1 MMHISTHNGT
11 RGEPSR
17 RFHTS
22 ALGRSGRG
30 SWGFAAP
37 QDRRSR
43 GRTYSGNSE
52 QSHPA
57 DAYYSRPPSNASASR
72 YSAMVQRQH
81 SGVGHNSRGLIRG
94 SRSTWDRNASPASS
108 GDDSLN
114 LDSEPFI
121 PGGPSSRPGTSQSS
135 MGGIG
140 SSSKSAG
147 SASMKKSHGGP
158 SSASSSQ
165 TNFNKS
171 SYSSSAPPTALP
183 SSAASLQMLKREF
196 GFEEVGPQPS
206 SSSLDQELEL
216 LSLVPGTAPHP
227 TGGSAER
234 HRDRRSFAVEQ
245 PQHGPK
251 VHGLAADSTAS
262 GAPGHQHSSISKARS
277 LYINKGH
284 QSTTTSGDNMGRGLA
299 HHQRHDSASAT
310 EREQFNNFF
319 QDSEG
324 GIGLTTRPSG
334 TPGMMTSKGGLSSAT
349 RFGGGAY
356 MKEKTAP
363 GGIKAG
369 GHETSAK
376 LHSGHGPRA
385 ASSPSGGSGG
395 QAISSKSTSSSTD
408 HHYNPRDHS
417 SSPTDN
423 LLLDEVSVG
432 ECATAPAAAVVP
444 PPTTSATL
452 TPTAAPTSIVDSF
465 SISTCGLAERV
476 FIADPTRNPDSLGSH
491 QADNKTAGEG
501 AACAPPIVPY
511 ERPSSA
517 PKYNERP
524 RSAPKTGKG
533 RPASRPG
540 SSSHAYNMMNS
551 AGSGSGPPAVV
562 QTVRPP
568 SRGGPAPI
576 ATDILSDVE
585 DLGAPPVPSSGSGC
599 GSSSAAGQPIVG
611 GAAAAAGAATSTST
625 PNGSGSIDR
634 VAMIEAAFRG
644 YYKYDRKERP
654 ESRKGS
660 RSKGIVDQWSREDG
674 LLPTGPDDADVIQ
687 SIESTDLS
695 YQNAKR
701 LGANGGQEEQTKRLK
716 RPPSRKKDPSAAQG
730 LGGALVEGGDLD
742 HFDGHK
748 SERPGF
754 AVGSRVGKRPPS
766 RHKEPPKAL
775 HLELDIDD
783 EQLLD
788 HEYETIDLPSA
799 KAVQRTD
806 SVAALRT
813 TCRWAQSVDAED
825 ETGLVDHEINEHD
838 RAVSSK
844 HDRSCVDLDRSCSS
858 LAHAHRGENHHLK
871 SNPSSSSMLGGSG
884 AGKSSSS
891 SIGTWAAATTTG
903 WLPNHH
909 REEYSGHKQHNSVTS
924 GASSSKGGGGAGGGG
939 HQGATHGNGASAT
952 TTAAACGG
960 GDETMV
966 SRGDEGGAQQQ
977 HGGISKSGFT
987 AGSGVSCASPGE
999 FGPPPGV
1006 GGRAEGH
1013 SAFSLG
1019 PDCSGATGVKK
1030 QRPHSSSA
1038 IVVRREA
1045 TATMMVEDVDVDQV
1059 PTIVCTKPRPLSSS
1073 NRRLPFHT
1081 SLDHDFLE
1089 LFAS

>member
-1 MMHISTHNGT
+1 
-11 RGEPSR
+11 
-17 RFHTS
+17 
-22 ALGRSGRG
+22 
-30 SWGFAAP
+30 
-37 QDRRSR
+37 
-43 GRTYSGNSE
+43 
-52 QSHPA
+52 
-57 DAYYSRPPSNASASR
+57 
-72 YSAMVQRQH
+72 
-81 SGVGHNSRGLIRG
+81 
-94 SRSTWDRNASPASS
+94 
-108 GDDSLN
+108 
-114 LDSEPFI
+114 
-121 PGGPSSRPGTSQSS
+121 
-135 MGGIG
+135 
-140 SSSKSAG
+140 
-147 SASMKKSHGGP
+147 
-158 SSASSSQ
+158 
-165 TNFNKS
+165 
-171 SYSSSAPPTALP
+171 
-183 SSAASLQMLKREF
+183 MLKREF

-385 ASSPSGGSGG
+385 ASSPSG
-395 QAISSKSTSSSTD
+395 
-408 HHYNPRDHS
+408 
-417 SSPTDN
+417 
-423 LLLDEVSVG
+423 
-432 ECATAPAAAVVP
+432 
-444 PPTTSATL
+444 
-452 TPTAAPTSIVDSF
+452 
-465 SISTCGLAERV
+465 
-476 FIADPTRNPDSLGSH
+476 GSH

-695 YQNAKR
+695 Y
-701 LGANGGQEEQTKRLK
+701 
-716 RPPSRKKDPSAAQG
+716 
-730 LGGALVEGGDLD
+730 
-742 HFDGHK
+742 
-748 SERPGF
+748 
-754 AVGSRVGKRPPS
+754 
-766 RHKEPPKAL
+766 
-775 HLELDIDD
+775 
-783 EQLLD
+783 
-788 HEYETIDLPSA
+788 
-799 KAVQRTD
+799 
-806 SVAALRT
+806 
-813 TCRWAQSVDAED
+813 
-825 ETGLVDHEINEHD
+825 
-838 RAVSSK
+838 
-844 HDRSCVDLDRSCSS
+844 
-858 LAHAHRGENHHLK
+858 
-871 SNPSSSSMLGGSG
+871 
-884 AGKSSSS
+884 
-891 SIGTWAAATTTG
+891 
-903 WLPNHH
+903 
-909 REEYSGHKQHNSVTS
+909 YS
-924 GASSSKGGGGAGGGG
+924 
-939 HQGATHGNGASAT
+939 
-952 TTAAACGG
+952 
-960 GDETMV
+960 
-966 SRGDEGGAQQQ
+966 
-977 HGGISKSGFT
+977 
-987 AGSGVSCASPGE
+987 
-999 FGPPPGV
+999 
-1006 GGRAEGH
+1006 
-1013 SAFSLG
+1013 
-1019 PDCSGATGVKK
+1019 
-1030 QRPHSSSA
+1030 
-1038 IVVRREA
+1038 
-1045 TATMMVEDVDVDQV
+1045 
-1059 PTIVCTKPRPLSSS
+1059 
-1073 NRRLPFHT
+1073 
-1081 SLDHDFLE
+1081 
-1089 LFAS
+1089 